1 MYTCGQSSTHCNNPT
16 HCDTPEC
23 TAAHCN
29 CQQHAAHD
37 SCESDTVRVCVR
49 GQACLVFFWRV
60 VCVCV
65 CVGVGFCVC
74 VYVCVCVCVCVCMCV
89 CVCVH
94 LRADMRDSLEAG
106 FTVCEGYDTRSTA
119 MHSNTHRHCTNV
131 YG

>member
-29 CQQHAAHD
+29 CQQHAAHY
-37 SCESDTVRVCVR
+37 SCESDIVRVFVG

-65 CVGVGFCVC
+65 CVCVCGWVGGCVCVFVCVC
-74 VYVCVCVCVCVCMCV
+74 VYVCVCVCVYVCMRV
-89 CVCVH
+89 CT
-94 LRADMRDSLEAG
+94 LASRDEG
-106 FTVCEGYDTRSTA
+106 FT
-119 MHSNTHRHCTNV
+119 
-131 YG
+131 